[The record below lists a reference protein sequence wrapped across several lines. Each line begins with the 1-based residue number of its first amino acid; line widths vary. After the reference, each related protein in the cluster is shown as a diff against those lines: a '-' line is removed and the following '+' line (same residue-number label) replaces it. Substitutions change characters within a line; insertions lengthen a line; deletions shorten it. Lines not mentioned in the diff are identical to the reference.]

1 MTSEEPK
8 EHPRALLQTRGL
20 RPKKKYGQN
29 FLMDGG
35 AAQRIAR
42 LALHDAAPNTRI
54 IEIGAGTGALTLALL
69 EAGAD
74 VTALEIDPELIAV
87 LQEREELAKA
97 HIVHADALA
106 FDFAEYSSH
115 GAWRMAGN
123 LPYNIATPLI
133 VGLCEMDRAPEKLT
147 VMIQKDVADRLA
159 ARPGT
164 PAYGSL
170 SIAVQYAMHV
180 ERAFTLGPRSFYPA
194 PKVDSTVV
202 QLSRRDQPAVQP
214 ADIGLFRRVVRAAFA
229 YRRKTL
235 ANSLMLSMGLDRST
249 VENALQEANLDAQ
262 VRGEQLSMADF
273 ARLADNL

>member
-115 GAWRMAGN
+115 GAWRMTGN